1 MFDYIIIGAGAAGSV
16 LADRLSASGRH
27 RILVLEAGGSDYRF
41 WVRMPL
47 GYGRTFNDSQVNWKY
62 HTVAQSGLSGRSIY
76 WPRGK
81 VMGGSSSINA
91 MVHMRGLRSD
101 YDHWRDQGNDQWGAD
116 SVWPVFD
123 RIEQRID
130 PRGAISGD
138 GPVAVNDL
146 RRYLHP
152 MGTVLTQAAA
162 ELDLPLS
169 DDFNGENPEG
179 LGSYRFNIR
188 QGRRWSASDAFLK
201 PALRRKNVKLE
212 LYAHATAIRFD
223 GRRAV
228 GVNYLHRGVAK
239 SADSAQVILCGGAV
253 NSPQLL
259 QLSGVGAGGHLQS
272 LSIPVVADLPAV
284 GGNLRDHLCV
294 TYTFVSKRWTVYDQL
309 KSLAS
314 LLLHGTR
321 YMLTR
326 SGPMALSVNQFGG
339 YLRANSKAPHADTQ
353 LYFNP
358 ISYGAGA
365 GANKDASLHI
375 DPFSGFILCHQP
387 SRPTSKGRVDIVSPD
402 PLAPPRIDPNYLS
415 TGEDID
421 QVIAAGRMIQSLAK
435 THAFRSI
442 TQRVLAPSVIGMTDD
457 DLLADFRNRAGT
469 VYHPVG
475 SCRMGNSP
483 THSVVDQSLAVHGVD
498 GLRVVD
504 ASVFPSIPSANT
516 HAPTLMV
523 AERAA
528 EIILSAQDY

>member
-16 LADRLSASGRH
+16 LADRLSASGRY
-27 RILVLEAGGSDYRF
+27 RVLVLEAGGSDQRF

-47 GYGRTFNDSQVNWKY
+47 GYGRTFNDAHVNWKY
-62 HTVAQSGLSGRSIY
+62 HTIAQSGLAGRSIY

-91 MVHMRGLRSD
+91 MVHMRGLPSD
-101 YDHWRDQGNDQWGAD
+101 YDDWRLGGCSDWGAD
-116 SVWPVFD
+116 QVWPIFD

-130 PRGAISGD
+130 RKGSASGK

-146 RRYLHP
+146 RSYLHP
-152 MGTVLTQAAA
+152 MGRVLEEAAQQ
-162 ELDLPLS
+162 LGLPLS
-169 DDFNGENPEG
+169 DDFNGPQPEG

-188 QGRRWSASDAFLK
+188 YGRRWSASDAFLK
-201 PALRRKNVKLE
+201 PALRRPNVQLD
-212 LYAHATAIRFD
+212 LYAHATAIRFED
-223 GRRAV
+223 GRAV
-228 GVNYLHRGVAK
+228 GVDYLHRGIPKNVRGGNI
-239 SADSAQVILCGGAV
+239 ILCGGAV

-259 QLSGVGAGGHLQS
+259 QLSGIGHGARLQA
-272 LSIPVVADLPAV
+272 LGINTLVDLPSV
-284 GGNLRDHLCV
+284 GRNLHDHLCV
-294 TYTFVSKRWTVYDQL
+294 TYTFVSKRWTVNDQL
-309 KSLAS
+309 NSILSLA
-314 LLLHGTR
+314 LHGAR
-321 YMLTR
+321 YVLTR

-339 YLRANSKAPHADTQ
+339 YLHADPQNAHADTQ

-365 GANKDASLHI
+365 GANKDDSLRI

-387 SRPTSKGRVDIVSPD
+387 SRPTSRGQVDITSAD

-415 TGEDID
+415 TPEDEA
-421 QVIAAGRMIQSLAK
+421 QVIASGRMIQRLAGSR
-435 THAFRSI
+435 AFRAI
-442 TQRVLAPSVIGMTDD
+442 TARILDPSVLTMDD
-457 DLLADFRNRAGT
+457 DALLADFRARAGT

-475 SCRMGNSP
+475 SCRMGVDPQN
-483 THSVVDQSLAVHGVD
+483 SVVDQSLKVHGID
-498 GLRVVD
+498 GLRIVD

-528 EIILSAQDY
+528 EKIIADQA